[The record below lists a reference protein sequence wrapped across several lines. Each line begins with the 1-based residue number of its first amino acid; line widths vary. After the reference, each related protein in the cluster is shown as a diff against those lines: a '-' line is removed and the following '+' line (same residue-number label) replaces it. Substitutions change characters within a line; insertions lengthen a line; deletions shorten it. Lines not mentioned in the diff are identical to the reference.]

1 MNFGQTIGDA
11 ISSRPFRPRV
21 INAVFMS
28 VLFGSLL
35 VTSALLQPTSFPRRC
50 AAPACNLFGA
60 TGKLRTTNFRRRST
74 APTDN
79 LFRDASQLVFGKS
92 LPTPAEAQK
101 TQNLLGLMSRAAAS
115 RGKADIDALRAFAS
129 IVGFGGEIEG
139 MLGVSNSSDPSGEMI
154 EKALSGL
161 GSAVASKL
169 ESPKERR
176 IKLALSVTLAILLC
190 ELAQLT
196 IVLTASW
203 LFGAGVS
210 AAPRGLLPFGA
221 ALGVALQ
228 SRALTRPLRL
238 VAEAWA
244 TVKVRKQL
252 SAVPPGRRPL
262 VALRG
267 ALLAIGAVAAF
278 CALLTKADAYLCMR
292 GQGAATSI
300 YGVQMLR
307 GYGDAPLAR
316 LARALA
322 ALLLTPTLTF
332 LMKPIGLAQYVV
344 QPGAVGASA
353 AAGCAFVRARARDA
367 AAASQVL
374 SEWAMTVKPLR
385 AMLELSETDDWI
397 ASNGMVLYDKVRG
410 LF

>member
-1 MNFGQTIGDA
+1 
-11 ISSRPFRPRV
+11 
-21 INAVFMS
+21 
-28 VLFGSLL
+28 
-35 VTSALLQPTSFPRRC
+35 
-50 AAPACNLFGA
+50 
-60 TGKLRTTNFRRRST
+60 
-74 APTDN
+74 
-79 LFRDASQLVFGKS
+79 
-92 LPTPAEAQK
+92 
-101 TQNLLGLMSRAAAS
+101 MSRAAAS

-238 VAEAWA
+238 VAEAWDRPCGRVGPP
-244 TVKVRKQL
+244 T
-252 SAVPPGRRPL
+252 SA
-262 VALRG
+262 ALRG

-292 GQGAATSI
+292 GQSATSI
-300 YGVQMLR
+300 YGVQMLMATAMRRSARPRPR
-307 GYGDAPLAR
+307 GAPPHAHPHLSDEADWP
-316 LARALA
+316 RA
-322 ALLLTPTLTF
+322 
-332 LMKPIGLAQYVV
+332 IRR
-344 QPGAVGASA
+344 
-353 AAGCAFVRARARDA
+353 AAGRGRRVGGGRVRLCACTRPRRGRREPGPFRMGDDHQAFAGNVGVERDGRLDCEQRDGA
-367 AAASQVL
+367 LREGSWVVL
-374 SEWAMTVKPLR
+374 RVERK
-385 AMLELSETDDWI
+385 E
-397 ASNGMVLYDKVRG
+397 RG
-410 LF
+410 Q